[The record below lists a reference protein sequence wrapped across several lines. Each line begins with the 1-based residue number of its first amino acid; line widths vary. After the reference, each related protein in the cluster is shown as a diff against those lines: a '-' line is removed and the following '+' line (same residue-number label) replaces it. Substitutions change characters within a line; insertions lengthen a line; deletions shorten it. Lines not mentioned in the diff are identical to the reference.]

1 MSVQDL
7 KFSNDHEWI
16 KVEGGKAY
24 IGISDYAQHALGDI
38 VFVDLPD
45 VGAKLSAGKVF
56 GSIESV
62 KAVSDFLSPVSG
74 TVDAVNEALVDAPE
88 LLNEDAYENWI
99 LLVELDNPAE
109 LDALLDNVQYE
120 EFCKNEGV

>member
-16 KVEGGKAY
+16 KAEGGRAY
-24 IGISDYAQHALGDI
+24 VGISDFAQHHLGDI
-38 VFVDLPD
+38 VFVDLPS
-45 VGAKLSAGKVF
+45 VGAKLAAGEVF

-74 TVDAVNEALVDAPE
+74 TVVEINEALADAPE

-99 LLVELDNPAE
+99 LVVELDDPAE
-109 LDALLDNVQYE
+109 LNSLMDNDQYE
-120 EFCKNEGV
+120 EFCKNEGA